1 MTVNKFFHR
10 TNDASAILASG
21 FEDGTD
27 SYMTANEYSGVWLSN
42 IPLDA
47 NEGAFG
53 DTLLLVEL
61 DMPEGELT
69 QFEWIEQG
77 KGYREWLIPAALIN
91 AKGKVRIVEEP
102 D

>member
-1 MTVNKFFHR
+1 MPAKLFHR
-10 TNDASAILASG
+10 TNDAEAILTFG
-21 FEDGTD
+21 FKDGTD
-27 SYMTANEYSGVWLSN
+27 SYMTKNEYSGVWLSN
-42 IPLDA
+42 VPLDA

-61 DMPEGELT
+61 DLTEGDLA
-69 QFEWIEQG
+69 QFEWIEEG
-77 KGYREWLIPAALIN
+77 KGFREWLIPAALIN